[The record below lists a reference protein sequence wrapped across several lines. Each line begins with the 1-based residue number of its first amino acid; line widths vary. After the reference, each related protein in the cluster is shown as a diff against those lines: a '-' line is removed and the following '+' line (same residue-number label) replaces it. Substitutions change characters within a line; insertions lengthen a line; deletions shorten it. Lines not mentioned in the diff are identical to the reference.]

1 MKQPRRKSQTE
12 KLSVSLSKTVV
23 SWAVELAD
31 KKGFDTNFS
40 AYIADLIRRD
50 RERELAQ
57 VGFTATAGN
66 VGRVTTE
73 LNDPKA
79 TYRAK

>member
-1 MKQPRRKSQTE
+1 MKQPRRKSETE
-12 KLSVSLSKTVV
+12 KLSVSLSKTVY

-50 RERELAQ
+50 RERELADTRIFSQ
-57 VGFTATAGN
+57 FN
-66 VGRVTTE
+66 P
-73 LNDPKA
+73 DPSQSKCDA
-79 TYRAK
+79 MQHLRAFR